1 MANYDFSTLNDK
13 DLEELALDLLNAQ
26 LKLDL
31 QSFKV
36 GIDGGVDLRHSTP
49 KNDNSIVVQVK
60 HYLNSGYSKLK
71 SDLKNKELKKVKKL
85 NPDRYI
91 IVTSVELSKFQKDEL
106 KDIFSPFIKTSND
119 IIGSQDLNK
128 YLRKFKSIEK
138 SHFKL
143 WFSSTE
149 IISNI
154 INNAIEG
161 RTRSYLERI
170 KSKIPLYVLTKNLDD
185 ANKILEKEKILL
197 ITGLPGIGKTTL
209 AEVLLYEKAKSDYK
223 IYWINKIRDAEDVIS
238 QDETEK
244 QIFYFDDFLG
254 EVYYEILTGS
264 QNESEIAGFVDRIK
278 HTPNKYII
286 LSTRTVIL
294 EQAKA
299 KSEKIKRSRI
309 ETGKYEIKLNN
320 YSNLEKA
327 QILYNHIYF
336 RNLKD
341 ELVDAIIHNQF
352 YKIIIKHKSYTP
364 RIIEFITDENRVNNF
379 NKEEYLTFI
388 KHNLDHPEEIWNY
401 SFSKQIDYFDRCFLI
416 TLFTFQRGANENIL
430 NQAFKSRLEYEKT
443 INNKEVD
450 SEQFNNS
457 IKSLLNGFIMSS
469 IIDLDKNVKI
479 CSLIN
484 PSLSDFILGYLN
496 QNYEAKKALIKS
508 IKFIEQLDFFNPDK
522 SQIKLEKEL
531 QEVIRDKILKKT
543 LESSDQYKEYKYDGL
558 CIEVLTKYCKK
569 VDFDGVLLEILDRIN
584 LNNIWWIRNNL
595 EYVFE
600 NIKNCPKSEKYIS
613 DNFNLIINSYIDKIE
628 DVELAIKLPVFF
640 KRFNCDFDTYADSE
654 VGQVKMI
661 DLISNIVVKS
671 EKDLVSSH
679 KDSILDIEDIED
691 MIYNDLNDRKQRL
704 LNELLPN
711 TIFDIPRH
719 FEKDDWEKQIKINS
733 DNEQESIKREKNS
746 EKYYEQLEYNTK
758 IENVKIDD
766 LFYKS

>member
-1 MANYDFSTLNDK
+1 MSNYTFSTLNDK

-60 HYLNSGYSKLK
+60 HYLKSGYSKLK

-91 IVTSVELSKFQKDEL
+91 IVTSIELSKIQKDDL
-106 KDIFSPFIKTSND
+106 KVIFFPFIKTSND

-209 AEVLLYEKAKSDYK
+209 AEVLLYEKAKLNYK

-264 QNESEIAGFVDRIK
+264 QNESEIANFVDRIK

-309 ETGKYEIKLNN
+309 ETGKYEIMLNN
-320 YSNLEKA
+320 YSKLEKA

-336 RNLKD
+336 RNLKE
-341 ELVDAIIHNQF
+341 ELFDAIIQNQF

-416 TLFTFQRGANENIL
+416 TLFTFQRGINENIL
-430 NQAFKSRLEYEKT
+430 NQAFESRLEYEKNF
-443 INNKEVD
+443 NNKEFD

-457 IKSLLNGFIMSS
+457 VKSLLNGFIMSS
-469 IIDLDKNVKI
+469 IIDLDKNIKI

-484 PSLSDFILGYLN
+484 PSLSDYILGYLN
-496 QNYEAKKALIKS
+496 QNYEVKKALIMS

-531 QEVIRDKILKKT
+531 QEEIKNKIYEKK
-543 LESSDQYKEYKYDGL
+543 LISSDEYKKYKYDGL
-558 CIEVLTKYCKK
+558 CLEVLIKYCRK
-569 VDFDGVLLEILDRIN
+569 VDVDDIFLEILNKIN
-584 LNNIWWIRNNL
+584 LNNIWWIRHNL
-595 EYVFE
+595 QYVFE
-600 NIKNCPKSEKYIS
+600 NIENCPKSEKHLM
-613 DNFNLIINSYIDKIE
+613 DNFNLIINSYIEKIDDIE
-628 DVELAIKLPVFF
+628 VAIKLPIFF
-640 KRFNCDFDTYADSE
+640 ERFNYDFESYTDSE
-654 VGQVKMI
+654 EGQLKII
-661 DLISNIVVKS
+661 DLISNLVVKS
-671 EKDLVSSH
+671 EEDLISSH
-679 KDSILDIEDIED
+679 KDSIFNIEEIDDI
-691 MIYNDLNDRKQRL
+691 IYNDLNDRKQRL

-711 TIFDIPRH
+711 TIFDIPRQ
-719 FEKDDWEKQIKINS
+719 FEIDDWEKQIKMNS
-733 DNEQESIKREKNS
+733 VDEEESYRREKNRDQ
-746 EKYYEQLEYNTK
+746 YYEQLEYNTK

-766 LFYKS
+766 LFYKP

>member
-1 MANYDFSTLNDK
+1 MSNYTFSTLNDK

-60 HYLNSGYSKLK
+60 HYLKSGYSKLK

-91 IVTSVELSKFQKDEL
+91 IVTSIELSKIQKDDL
-106 KDIFSPFIKTSND
+106 KVIFFPFIKTSND

-209 AEVLLYEKAKSDYK
+209 AEVLLYEKAKLNYK

-264 QNESEIAGFVDRIK
+264 QNESEIANFVDRIK

-309 ETGKYEIKLNN
+309 ETGKYEIMLNN
-320 YSNLEKA
+320 YSKLEKA

-336 RNLKD
+336 RNLKE
-341 ELVDAIIHNQF
+341 ELFDAIIQNQF

-416 TLFTFQRGANENIL
+416 TLFTFQRGITENIL
-430 NQAFKSRLEYEKT
+430 NQAFESRLEYEKNF
-443 INNKEVD
+443 NNKEFD

-457 IKSLLNGFIMSS
+457 VKSLLNGFIMSS
-469 IIDLDKNVKI
+469 IIDLDKNIKI

-484 PSLSDFILGYLN
+484 PSLSDYILGYLN
-496 QNYEAKKALIKS
+496 QNYEVKKALIMS

-531 QEVIRDKILKKT
+531 QEEIKNKIYEKK
-543 LESSDQYKEYKYDGL
+543 LISSDEYKEYKYDGL
-558 CIEVLTKYCKK
+558 CLEVLIKYCRK
-569 VDFDGVLLEILDRIN
+569 VDVDDIFLEILNKIN
-584 LNNIWWIRNNL
+584 LNNIWWIRHNL
-595 EYVFE
+595 QYVFE
-600 NIKNCPKSEKYIS
+600 NIENCPKSEKHLM
-613 DNFNLIINSYIDKIE
+613 DNFNLIINSYIEKIDDIE
-628 DVELAIKLPVFF
+628 VAIKLPIFF
-640 KRFNCDFDTYADSE
+640 ERFNYDFESYTDSE
-654 VGQVKMI
+654 EGQLKII
-661 DLISNIVVKS
+661 DLISNLVVKS
-671 EKDLVSSH
+671 EEDLISSH
-679 KDSILDIEDIED
+679 KDSIFNIEEIDDI
-691 MIYNDLNDRKQRL
+691 IYNDLNDRKQRL

-711 TIFDIPRH
+711 TIFDIPRQ
-719 FEKDDWEKQIKINS
+719 FEIDDWEKQIKMNS
-733 DNEQESIKREKNS
+733 VDEEESYRREKNRDQ
-746 EKYYEQLEYNTK
+746 YYEQLEYNTK

-766 LFYKS
+766 LFYKP

>member
-1 MANYDFSTLNDK
+1 MSNYTFSTLNDK
-13 DLEELALDLLNAQ
+13 DLEELVLDLLNAQ

-31 QSFKV
+31 QSFKI
-36 GIDGGVDLRHSTP
+36 GADEGVDLRHSTP

-60 HYLNSGYSKLK
+60 HYLKSGYSKLK

-91 IVTSVELSKFQKDEL
+91 IVTSIELSNIQKTEL
-106 KDIFSPFIKTSND
+106 KTIFSPYIKNSND
-119 IIGSQDLNK
+119 IHGREDLNK

-154 INNAIEG
+154 LNNAIEG

-170 KSKIPLYVLTKNLDD
+170 KIKIPLYVLTKNLDE
-185 ANKILEKEKILL
+185 ANSILEKEKILL
-197 ITGLPGIGKTTL
+197 ITGQPGIGKTTL
-209 AEVLLYEKAKSDYK
+209 AEVLLYEKAKSNYK
-223 IYWINKIRDAEDVIS
+223 VYFINNIREAEDVIS
-238 QDETEK
+238 IDENEK

-264 QNESEIAGFVDRIK
+264 QKESEIASFVDRIK

-309 ETGKYEIKLNN
+309 EIGKYEIKLNN

-341 ELVDAIIHNQF
+341 ELFDGIINKQF
-352 YKIIIKHKSYTP
+352 YKTVIKHKSYTP
-364 RIIEFITDENRVNNF
+364 RIIEFITDENRVNDF
-379 NKEEYLTFI
+379 NTEQYLTFI
-388 KHNLDHPEEIWNY
+388 NHNLDHPEEIWNY

-416 TLFTFQRGANENIL
+416 TLFTFQRGINENIL
-430 NQAFKSRLEYEKT
+430 NQAFKSRLGYEKT
-443 INNKEVD
+443 INNKEID

-457 IKSLLNGFIMSS
+457 FKSLLNGFIRAS
-469 IIDLDKNVKI
+469 IIDLDKNIKI

-484 PSLSDFILGYLN
+484 PSLSDFILGYLK
-496 QNYEAKKALIKS
+496 QNYDAKKALIKS

-531 QEVIRDKILKKT
+531 QEEIKNKIHQKT
-543 LESSDQYKEYKYDGL
+543 LLSSDQYKEYKYDGL
-558 CIEVLTKYCKK
+558 CIEVLIKYCKK
-569 VDFDGVLLEILDRIN
+569 VDVDSILLEILSKIN
-584 LNNIWWIRNNL
+584 LDNIWWIRHNL

-600 NIKNCPKSEKYIS
+600 NIENCPKSEKYIS
-613 DNFNLIINSYIDKIE
+613 DNFNLIINSYIEKIE
-628 DVELAIKLPVFF
+628 DIEVAIKLPFFF
-640 KRFNCDFDTYADSE
+640 KRFDYDFDSYTDSE
-654 VGQVKMI
+654 EGQLKII
-661 DLISNIVVKS
+661 DLISNLVVKS
-671 EKDLVSSH
+671 EEDMISSH
-679 KDSILDIEDIED
+679 KDSIFNIEEIDEI
-691 MIYNDLNDRKQRL
+691 IYNDLNDRKQRL

-719 FEKDDWEKQIKINS
+719 FEIEDWEKQIKTNS
-733 DNEQESIKREKNS
+733 DNEEESFRREKNRDQ
-746 EKYYEQLEYNTK
+746 YYEQLEYNTK

>member
-1 MANYDFSTLNDK
+1 MSNYTFSTLNDK

-26 LKLDL
+26 LNLDL

-36 GIDGGVDLRHSTP
+36 GIDGGVDLRYSTP
-49 KNDNSIVVQVK
+49 INDNSIVVQVK
-60 HYLNSGYSKLK
+60 HYLKSGYSKLK

-91 IVTSVELSKFQKDEL
+91 IVTSVELSKIQKDEL
-106 KDIFSPFIKTSND
+106 KVIFSPFIKTSND

-149 IISNI
+149 IISTI

-286 LSTRTVIL
+286 LSTRTVIF

-341 ELVDAIIHNQF
+341 ELFDAVIHNQF

-416 TLFTFQRGANENIL
+416 TLFTFQRGINENIL
-430 NQAFKSRLEYEKT
+430 NQAFESRLEYEKNF
-443 INNKEVD
+443 NNKEFD

-457 IKSLLNGFIMSS
+457 VKSLLNGFIMSS
-469 IIDLDKNVKI
+469 IIDLDKNIKI

-484 PSLSDFILGYLN
+484 PSLSDYILGYLN
-496 QNYEAKKALIKS
+496 QNYEVKKALIMS

-531 QEVIRDKILKKT
+531 QEEIKNKIYEKK
-543 LESSDQYKEYKYDGL
+543 LISSDEYKEYKYDGL
-558 CIEVLTKYCKK
+558 CLEVLIKYCRK
-569 VDFDGVLLEILDRIN
+569 VDVDDIFLEILNKIN
-584 LNNIWWIRNNL
+584 LNNIWWIRHNL
-595 EYVFE
+595 QYVFE
-600 NIKNCPKSEKYIS
+600 NIENCPKSEKHLM
-613 DNFNLIINSYIDKIE
+613 DNFNLIINSYIEKIDDIE
-628 DVELAIKLPVFF
+628 VAIKLPIFF
-640 KRFNCDFDTYADSE
+640 ERFNYDFESYTDSE
-654 VGQVKMI
+654 EGQLKII
-661 DLISNIVVKS
+661 DLISNLVVKS
-671 EKDLVSSH
+671 EEDLISSH
-679 KDSILDIEDIED
+679 KDSIFNIEEIDDI
-691 MIYNDLNDRKQRL
+691 IYNDLNDRKQRL

-711 TIFDIPRH
+711 TIFDIPRQ
-719 FEKDDWEKQIKINS
+719 FEIDDWEKQIKMNS
-733 DNEQESIKREKNS
+733 VDEEESYRREKNRDQ
-746 EKYYEQLEYNTK
+746 YYEQLEYNTK

-766 LFYKS
+766 LFYKP